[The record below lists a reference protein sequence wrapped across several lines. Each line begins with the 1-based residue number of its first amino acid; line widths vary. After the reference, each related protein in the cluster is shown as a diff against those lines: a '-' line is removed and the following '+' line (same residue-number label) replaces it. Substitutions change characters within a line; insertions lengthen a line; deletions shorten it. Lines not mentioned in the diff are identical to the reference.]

1 MFTSG
6 LFLWIYFIPSDNNSG
21 ILWFTSPQTI
31 YFTSTSKKHPY
42 ISTDSRKVMPGSIF
56 FALKGDNFDGN
67 LYANTA
73 LDQGASY
80 AVIDNPEVYRN
91 QFNLLVPDVL
101 KALQALAILHR
112 NSLNIPI
119 IGITGSNGKTTT
131 KELMAAALGRRY
143 PVLATSGNLNNHIG
157 VPLTL
162 LSISPEHKMA
172 VVEMGANHRGEIA
185 HLCQIARPTHGLI
198 TNIGKAHLEGFGSA
212 EGVIKAKK
220 ELYDHLRNHGGTVF
234 VNADDPLLMNLSQN
248 MHRITY
254 GQEQNA
260 NFWGIP
266 KTESERGLEISLNND
281 EQIQTQLVGSYNFPN
296 IMAALT
302 IALHFRVERAQAIE
316 ALAAYEPRMNRSQLL
331 RTAHNLV
338 LLDAY
343 NANPSSME
351 VALQHFS
358 TMTGNHKVLLLG
370 DMFEL
375 GVSSAAEHDHI
386 LNLAVALR
394 VEQIYTAGPLFMQA
408 AQAFPKIKSF
418 GSTESLQQ
426 KLSSERLTNKTILIK
441 GSRGMKME
449 QLIEH
454 L

>member
-1 MFTSG
+1 MVHLTPDDLLYQHF
-6 LFLWIYFIPSDNNSG
+6 
-21 ILWFTSPQTI
+21 
-31 YFTSTSKKHPY
+31 KKHPY

>member
-1 MFTSG
+1 MVHLTPDDLLYQHF
-6 LFLWIYFIPSDNNSG
+6 
-21 ILWFTSPQTI
+21 
-31 YFTSTSKKHPY
+31 KKHPY

-101 KALQALAILHR
+101 KALQALAILYR

>member
-1 MFTSG
+1 MVHLTPDDLLYQHF
-6 LFLWIYFIPSDNNSG
+6 
-21 ILWFTSPQTI
+21 
-31 YFTSTSKKHPY
+31 KKHPY

-316 ALAAYEPRMNRSQLL
+316 ALAAYEPRMTDLNCCEQPITWCCLMPIMPILEYGSG
-331 RTAHNLV
+331 TA
-338 LLDAY
+338 A
-343 NANPSSME
+343 
-351 VALQHFS
+351 FF
-358 TMTGNHKVLLLG
+358 NH
-370 DMFEL
+370 DRQ
-375 GVSSAAEHDHI
+375 S
-386 LNLAVALR
+386 
-394 VEQIYTAGPLFMQA
+394 
-408 AQAFPKIKSF
+408 
-418 GSTESLQQ
+418 
-426 KLSSERLTNKTILIK
+426 
-441 GSRGMKME
+441 
-449 QLIEH
+449 
-454 L
+454 

>member
-1 MFTSG
+1 MVHLTPDDLLYQHF
-6 LFLWIYFIPSDNNSG
+6 
-21 ILWFTSPQTI
+21 
-31 YFTSTSKKHPY
+31 KKHPY

-260 NFWGIP
+260 SFWGIP

>member
-1 MFTSG
+1 MVHLTPDDLLYQHF
-6 LFLWIYFIPSDNNSG
+6 
-21 ILWFTSPQTI
+21 
-31 YFTSTSKKHPY
+31 KKHPY

-101 KALQALAILHR
+101 KALQALAILYR

-302 IALHFRVERAQAIE
+302 IALHFRVKRAQAIE